1 MDRQIAEFLNY
12 VRVEKRLSRNTAAAY
27 QRDLRRFAAWVA
39 RRGLD
44 SPGLK
49 LETLTHLHLQE
60 YLGDLYR
67 SKLDGRSVARH
78 LSTLRGFFRQLLLD
92 RHVAEDPT
100 VNLESPKTWK
110 TLPKAITLAEV
121 DRLLAPFVSA
131 APASPATHQAN
142 MTRDDAML
150 HLLYATGL
158 RVSELIHLR
167 EENWHEDGGV
177 CILQV
182 TGKGGKQRLT
192 PVGRQAAAMVK
203 EYRRGARREILGER
217 SSPYLFVTARG
228 KPMTR
233 QSFWQIISRRGRLVG
248 IERPITPHSLRHSFA
263 THLLENGA
271 DLRSVQQL
279 LGHSDISTT
288 QIYTH
293 VLAGRLQQ
301 VVAQHHPRG

>member
-1 MDRQIAEFLNY
+1 MDRLIAEFLNY

-39 RRGLD
+39 KRGLD
-44 SPGLK
+44 LAGLK
-49 LETLTHLHLQE
+49 HIHVQE
-60 YLGDLYR
+60 YLGELYR
-67 SKLDGRSVARH
+67 AKLDGRSVARH

-92 RHVAEDPT
+92 ARLTEDPT
-100 VNLESPKTWK
+100 INLESPKTWK

-121 DRLLAPFVSA
+121 DRLLAPSA
-131 APASPATHQAN
+131 ATAKHHTT
-142 MTRDDAML
+142 MLRDDAML

-158 RVSELIHLR
+158 RVSELVNLR
-167 EENWHEDGGV
+167 EENWHEDGGIS
-177 CILQV
+177 ILQV

-192 PVGRQAAAMVK
+192 PVGREAAALVT
-203 EYRRGARREILGER
+203 EYRQSGRRELLAGR
-217 SSPYLFVTARG
+217 NSAYLFVTARG
-228 KPMTR
+228 RPMTR

-263 THLLENGA
+263 THLLANGA

>member
-1 MDRQIAEFLNY
+1 MDRPSFDRLIAEFLNY
-12 VRVEKRLSRNTAAAY
+12 VRVEKRLSRNTASSY

-39 RRGLD
+39 KRGLD
-44 SPGLK
+44 LP
-49 LETLTHLHLQE
+49 TITRLHLQE
-60 YLGDLYR
+60 YLGDLYKA
-67 SKLDGRSVARH
+67 KLDGRSVARH
-78 LSTLRGFFRQLLLD
+78 LSTLRGFFRQLMLD
-92 RHVAEDPT
+92 RRITEDPT
-100 VNLESPKTWK
+100 INLESPKTWK
-110 TLPKAITLAEV
+110 TLPKAITLGEV
-121 DRLLAPFVSA
+121 DRLLAPSV
-131 APASPATHQAN
+131 ATAKHHATPRAN
-142 MTRDDAML
+142 MLRDDAML

-158 RVSELIHLR
+158 RVTELVSLR
-167 EENWHEDGGV
+167 EENWHEDSGV
-177 CILQV
+177 SFLQV
-182 TGKGGKQRLT
+182 TGKSGKQRLT
-192 PVGRQAAAMVK
+192 PVGREAAALVK

-217 SSPYLFVTARG
+217 NSPYLFVTARG

-248 IERPITPHSLRHSFA
+248 IERPVTPHSLRHSFA

>member
-1 MDRQIAEFLNY
+1 MDRLIAEFLNY

-39 RRGLD
+39 KRGLD
-44 SPGLK
+44 LPAIARV
-49 LETLTHLHLQE
+49 HLAE
-60 YLGDLYR
+60 YFGDLYR
-67 SKLDGRSVARH
+67 NKLDGRSVARH

-92 RHVAEDPT
+92 RRLTDDPT

-121 DRLLAPFVSA
+121 DRLLAPSSA
-131 APASPATHQAN
+131 TAKHHTT
-142 MTRDDAML
+142 MLRDDAML

-158 RVSELIHLR
+158 RVSELVNLR
-167 EENWHEDGGV
+167 EENWHEDGGI
-177 CILQV
+177 CFLQV

-203 EYRRGARREILGER
+203 EYRRGARRELLGDR
-217 SSPYLFVTARG
+217 SSAYLFVTARG

-248 IERPITPHSLRHSFA
+248 IERPLMPHSLRHSFA

-293 VLAGRLQQ
+293 VLSGRLQQ

>member
-1 MDRQIAEFLNY
+1 MPVPDIHLDRLIAEFLNY
-12 VRVEKRLSRNTAAAY
+12 VRVEKRLSRNTAASY

-39 RRGLD
+39 KRGLD
-44 SPGLK
+44 LAS
-49 LETLTHLHLQE
+49 LTRVHLQE

-67 SKLDGRSVARH
+67 GKLDGRSVARH
-78 LSTLRGFFRQLLLD
+78 LSTLRGFFRQLVLD
-92 RHVAEDPT
+92 RRITEDPT

-110 TLPKAITLAEV
+110 TLPKAITLQEV
-121 DRLLAPFVSA
+121 DRLLAPSVLA
-131 APASPATHQAN
+131 IAPEHRRTAL
-142 MTRDDAML
+142 RDDAML
-150 HLLYATGL
+150 QLLYATGL
-158 RVSELIHLR
+158 RVSELINLK
-167 EENWHEDGGV
+167 EENWHEDSGV

-203 EYRRGARREILGER
+203 EYRRGVRRELLGDR
-217 SSPYLFVTARG
+217 TSPYLFVTARAR
-228 KPMTR
+228 PMTR
-233 QSFWQIISRRGRLVG
+233 QSFWQIISRRGRLAG
-248 IERPITPHSLRHSFA
+248 IERPLTPHSLRHSFA

-293 VLAGRLQQ
+293 VLSGRLQQ
-301 VVAQHHPRG
+301 VVSQHHPRG

>member
-1 MDRQIAEFLNY
+1 
-12 VRVEKRLSRNTAAAY
+12 
-27 QRDLRRFAAWVA
+27 
-39 RRGLD
+39 
-44 SPGLK
+44 
-49 LETLTHLHLQE
+49 
-60 YLGDLYR
+60 LYR
-67 SKLDGRSVARH
+67 AKLDARSVARH
-78 LSTLRGFFRQLLLD
+78 LSTLRGFFRQMLLD
-92 RHVAEDPT
+92 NRITEDPT
-100 VNLESPKTWK
+100 INLESPKTWK
-110 TLPKAITLAEV
+110 TLPKSITLAEV
-121 DRLLAPFVSA
+121 DRLLAPSA
-131 APASPATHQAN
+131 AEAKHHNTPRAN
-142 MTRDDAML
+142 MLRDDAML

-158 RVSELIHLR
+158 RVSELVQLK
-167 EENWHEDGGV
+167 EENWHEDGGIS
-177 CILQV
+177 ILQI

-192 PVGRQAAAMVK
+192 PVGREAAALVK
-203 EYRRGARREILGER
+203 EYRRGPRRDLLDGR

-228 KPMTR
+228 RPMTR

-301 VVAQHHPRG
+301 IVSQHHPRG

>member
-1 MDRQIAEFLNY
+1 MDRLGFERLVAEFLNY

-27 QRDLRRFAAWVA
+27 QRDLRRFASWVA
-39 RRGLD
+39 KRGLD
-44 SPGLK
+44 LSG
-49 LETLTHLHLQE
+49 LTHLHLQE

-67 SKLDGRSVARH
+67 GKLDGRSVARH

-92 RHVAEDPT
+92 RRITEDPT
-100 VNLESPKTWK
+100 VDLESPKTWK
-110 TLPKAITLAEV
+110 TLPKAITLPEV
-121 DRLLAPFVSA
+121 DRLLTPSA
-131 APASPATHQAN
+131 ASNGHHATT
-142 MTRDDAML
+142 TRDDAML
-150 HLLYATGL
+150 QLLYATGL
-158 RVSELIHLR
+158 RVSELVNLR
-167 EENWHEDGGV
+167 EENWHEDAGI

-233 QSFWQIISRRGRLVG
+233 QSFWQIISRRGRLAG

-263 THLLENGA
+263 THMLENGA

-293 VLAGRLQQ
+293 VLSGRLQQ

>member
-1 MDRQIAEFLNY
+1 MDRLIAEFLNY

-27 QRDLRRFAAWVA
+27 QRDLRRFAAWIA
-39 RRGLD
+39 KRGVD
-44 SPGLK
+44 FTNVK
-49 LETLTHLHLQE
+49 HIHLLE
-60 YLGDLYR
+60 YLGELYR
-67 SKLDGRSVARH
+67 AKLDARSVARH
-78 LSTLRGFFRQLLLD
+78 ISTLRGFFRQLLLD
-92 RHVAEDPT
+92 ARITEDPT
-100 VNLESPKTWK
+100 INLESPKTWK
-110 TLPKAITLAEV
+110 TLPKAITMTEV
-121 DRLLAPFVSA
+121 DRLLAPSA
-131 APASPATHQAN
+131 AEAKHHTT
-142 MTRDDAML
+142 MLRDDAML
-150 HLLYATGL
+150 NLLYATGL
-158 RVSELIHLR
+158 RVSELVQLK

-177 CILQV
+177 TILQV

-192 PVGRQAAAMVK
+192 PVGREAAALVK
-203 EYRRGARREILGER
+203 EYRRGPRRDLLGGR
-217 SSPYLFVTARG
+217 NSPYLFVTARG
-228 KPMTR
+228 RPMTR

-293 VLAGRLQQ
+293 ILSGRLQQ